1 MARVVPEDGN
11 GRVDLESQLRGAAS
25 QKPTSSEIAFSDP
38 SSQPPTNKMEPKHLP
53 DAPMFDEP
61 RRGIDCT
68 VIFGLL
74 LLPITWPLVIVS
86 VVLSLPLKIMT
97 NCGTCR
103 CLGAF
108 VMVMA
113 GPLLI
118 LILEVAALFG
128 AWGFVMEC
136 ATKWELSLV
145 QLLLLWLPWPKGS
158 DCKLFHCAQS
168 RQMRQVEKMAGLKDL
183 EPETE
188 KVRRRFAVA
197 CWRNL
202 NFATKVSHS
211 DHERGHL
218 KEMVERGGDVNFPNA
233 EGITFLY
240 KMTAGKSYQSY
251 VDAVDFLLSEGADP
265 NVQKGDG
272 NAPLHNTSMETIYTK
287 LRNFDGSGDIAG
299 TDLSLMNSEGK
310 TPYMKQ
316 GAKHTYF
323 QPNPSWREL
332 NQVLDAQ
339 ESWKP
344 EDIPDLCD
352 RIIDLI
358 ARKNGGCR
366 SPRLLCVLDVLFCE
380 HEGDCATLRGR
391 RLILF
396 HKFLRPAMSRS
407 VEGSMDKARQKLLIH
422 VYKGM
427 EGPPDCKDARYGFE
441 EDYKKALDDACSK
454 IEGMYGAARDDLLES
469 PVCAELFDNIPKKNG
484 GLR

>member
-1 MARVVPEDGN
+1 
-11 GRVDLESQLRGAAS
+11 
-25 QKPTSSEIAFSDP
+25 
-38 SSQPPTNKMEPKHLP
+38 
-53 DAPMFDEP
+53 
-61 RRGIDCT
+61 
-68 VIFGLL
+68 
-74 LLPITWPLVIVS
+74 
-86 VVLSLPLKIMT
+86 
-97 NCGTCR
+97 
-103 CLGAF
+103 
-108 VMVMA
+108 
-113 GPLLI
+113 
-118 LILEVAALFG
+118 
-128 AWGFVMEC
+128 
-136 ATKWELSLV
+136 V
-145 QLLLLWLPWPKGS
+145 Q
-158 DCKLFHCAQS
+158 
-168 RQMRQVEKMAGLKDL
+168 E
-183 EPETE
+183 
-188 KVRRRFAVA
+188 
-197 CWRNL
+197 
-202 NFATKVSHS
+202 
-211 DHERGHL
+211 
-218 KEMVERGGDVNFPNA
+218 GGGYA
-233 EGITFLY
+233 
-240 KMTAGKSYQSY
+240 
-251 VDAVDFLLSEGADP
+251 
-265 NVQKGDG
+265 
-272 NAPLHNTSMETIYTK
+272 NAPLHNTSSETIYTK

-323 QPNPSWREL
+323 EPNPSWREL

-396 HKFLRPAMSRS
+396 QKFLRPAMSRS

-441 EDYKKALDDACSK
+441 DDYKKALDDACSK

-469 PVCAELFDNIPKKNG
+469 PVCAELFDNIPKKMEALDELELQRFPSLTGITNKDVMFHG
-484 GLR
+484 RFTAPPKFAFSKSLSEAALELQRVGAIESAAAFCDLMQQGRHRFLQTARPKLFRDRSSIEFWQALVMLWSLGLQEQLLEAFNAEMQSIAVGAELKTAPLKGFDRSFEKAVEYASEKGLKAKGWNAEVLAPLHVIDQLRCSFIVDTLESNLEIGQLLQAKFPTARTKNTHKRENASYADRKFNVVFQNKGVAFICEIQLLMRRYIEIKEFGHLIYEFVR